1 MTQKSNFEEIYTF
14 LNEKFA
20 NETEY
25 LQAVHE
31 VLEDIVPIYNANKDY
46 KAFDI
51 IRRICMP
58 ERIIYFT
65 VSWMNSDGD
74 IEVNQGWRDVDHVI
88 ELTPGFALRLY
99 TFRPTN

>member
-1 MTQKSNFEEIYTF
+1 MAQKSNFDEIYTF

-20 NETEY
+20 GETEY

-31 VLEDIVPIYNANKDY
+31 VLEDIVPIYNANEDY

-51 IRRICMP
+51 VRRICLP

-65 VSWMNSDGD
+65 VSWMNSEGK
-74 IEVNQGWRDVDHVI
+74 IEVNQGWRVQHKGACAFT
-88 ELTPGFALRLY
+88 LP
-99 TFRPTN
+99 

>member
-31 VLEDIVPIYNANKDY
+31 VLEDIVPIHNANIDY

-65 VSWMNSDGD
+65 VSWMNSDGNID
-74 IEVNQGWRDVDHVI
+74 SSIKGYESNQYAGNVQAGSSGYYV
-88 ELTPGFALRLY
+88 T
-99 TFRPTN
+99 

>member
-1 MTQKSNFEEIYTF
+1 MAQKSNFDEIYTF

-20 NETEY
+20 GETEY

-31 VLEDIVPIYNANKDY
+31 VLEDIVPIYNANEDY

-51 IRRICMP
+51 VRRICLP

-65 VSWMNSDGD
+65 VSWEN
-74 IEVNQGWRDVDHVI
+74 
-88 ELTPGFALRLY
+88 
-99 TFRPTN
+99 